1 MIIQWVT
8 CIILVIVILV
18 LIKLIFRLFIEE
30 CKNINSDSTSGVII
44 TKSDNVPIAKGVLVN
59 NNDELNII
67 DV

>member
-18 LIKLIFRLFIEE
+18 LIKLIFKLSIEE
-30 CKNINSDSTSGVII
+30 CKNINSDSTPVVIT
-44 TKSDNVPIAKGVLVN
+44 TKSNNVLIANGVLVN